1 MSASAWRSPGWE
13 HPEAWEV
20 HIPSSASSISPPPS
34 VLLPPPPLPPSSS
47 PPPPPLPPP
56 PHRPRLPPPPRSPRV
71 SRARTRAKLR
81 GNGCLCDRG
90 GWAARSERRAAWV
103 CNVRHVGH
111 GVLNRGGTAEPRKKE
126 TDRER
131 PRPGPARLCSRCYGP
146 ELALNRPA
154 DSERPSQIHPW
165 ELEAELLLFLADRID
180 LCCIF

>member
-1 MSASAWRSPGWE
+1 MLCSNRCSVFIHFLFYFILFYFIIATDCFTNRINMFKSVSVTLVYYRMRTSR
-13 HPEAWEV
+13 AWEV
-20 HIPSSASSISPPPS
+20 YIPSSASSILPPPS
-34 VLLPPPPLPPSSS
+34 VHPSSFS
-47 PPPPPLPPP
+47 
-56 PHRPRLPPPPRSPRV
+56 RTPRA

-90 GWAARSERRAAWV
+90 GWAAWSERRAAWV

-146 ELALNRPA
+146 KLSLNRPA
-154 DSERPSQIHPW
+154 DS
-165 ELEAELLLFLADRID
+165 
-180 LCCIF
+180 

>member
-1 MSASAWRSPGWE
+1 MLKQAFRFYSFLILIYFIIASDCFTNRINMFKSVSVTLVYYRMRTSR
-13 HPEAWEV
+13 AWEV
-20 HIPSSASSISPPPS
+20 YIPSSASSILPPPS
-34 VLLPPPPLPPSSS
+34 VHPSSFS
-47 PPPPPLPPP
+47 
-56 PHRPRLPPPPRSPRV
+56 RTPRA

-90 GWAARSERRAAWV
+90 GWAAWSERRAAWV

-146 ELALNRPA
+146 KLSLNRPA
-154 DSERPSQIHPW
+154 DS
-165 ELEAELLLFLADRID
+165 
-180 LCCIF
+180 